1 LRQKDMILGA
11 NIRALGSHLA
21 GWKHPKAWPKTVMN
35 IQNSIEMAKMVEAAK
50 LHFVF
55 LADGNGIRGMD
66 QPKLFAATAPS
77 DRPAVFEPVTLLS
90 VIATVTKHVGLVA
103 TATTTYEEPFLVARK
118 FASLDHIS
126 GGRAGWN
133 LVTTSNAE
141 DSLNFSRTDHVA
153 RDERYKRATEF
164 ASIVRGLWDSW
175 AEDAFPEDKTT
186 GQFLRPDRVH
196 VLNHKGRHF
205 SVRGPLN
212 VARPPQGHPL
222 IFCAGQSEPGKEL
235 AASTADCLFA
245 TGTSK
250 DQSRGIYAD
259 IKGRLSKY
267 GRRKEDL
274 KILPGLLIYVGETA
288 QEAEDYYQ
296 GLQVLIPPDLGLEY
310 LSKTLEMDLSGYP
323 IDGSVPQLTGEK
335 VGGIATRFL
344 MAEYAHRNNLTIK
357 QAYEHVVGSMGGLII
372 KGSVKDVCDQMEDWY
387 RSEVC
392 DGFVLSGPVM
402 PDGMYRI
409 LQMVMPEL
417 QRRGVFRKE
426 FEEGKTFRESIG
438 LERPKNHF
446 FDV

>member
-1 LRQKDMILGA
+1 MILGA

-21 GWKHPKAWPKTVMN
+21 GWRHPKAWPKTVMN
-35 IQNSIEMAKMVEAAK
+35 LQNSIEMAKMVEAAK
-50 LHFVF
+50 LHFIF
-55 LADGNGIRGMD
+55 LADGNGVRGMD

-118 FASLDHIS
+118 FAVARPHQWWPCRLESRYNLQCRGQSELQPDGPHGPGRALRSSDGIRLCRARAVGQLGRGCLPRRQDSRAIPEARSGPRLDH
-126 GGRAGWN
+126 
-133 LVTTSNAE
+133 
-141 DSLNFSRTDHVA
+141 
-153 RDERYKRATEF
+153 
-164 ASIVRGLWDSW
+164 
-175 AEDAFPEDKTT
+175 
-186 GQFLRPDRVH
+186 
-196 VLNHKGRHF
+196 KGKHF

-222 IFCAGQSEPGKEL
+222 IFCAGQSEAGKEL

-250 DQSRGIYAD
+250 EQSRGIYTD

-267 GRRKEDL
+267 GRRKQDL

-296 GLQVLIPPDLGLEY
+296 GLQAMIPPDLGIEY

-323 IDGSVPQLTGEK
+323 IDGPVPQLIGEK

-357 QAYEHVVGSMGGLII
+357 QTYEHVVGSMGGLII
-372 KGSVKDVCDQMEDWY
+372 KGSVGDVCDQMEDWY

-409 LQMVMPEL
+409 LRMVVPEL
-417 QRRGVFRKE
+417 QRRGVFRKN
-426 FEEGKTFRESIG
+426 FEDGKTFRESIG
-438 LERPKNHF
+438 LERPKNRF

>member
-1 LRQKDMILGA
+1 MSL
-11 NIRALGSHLA
+11 
-21 GWKHPKAWPKTVMN
+21 
-35 IQNSIEMAKMVEAAK
+35 QNAIEMAGMVEAAK

-66 QPKLFAATAPS
+66 QPRLFAATAPS

-90 VIATVTKHVGLVA
+90 VVATMTKHVGLVA

-126 GGRAGWN
+126 GGRAAWN

-141 DSLNFSRTDHVA
+141 DSLNFGRTDHMA
-153 RDERYKRATEF
+153 RSERYERATEF
-164 ASIVRGLWDSW
+164 AAVVRGLWDSW
-175 AEDAFPEDKTT
+175 AEDAFPEDKET

-196 VLNHKGRHF
+196 VLNHRGKYF
-205 SVRGPLN
+205 TVRGPLN

-235 AASTADCLFA
+235 AAATADCLFA

-250 DQSRGIYAD
+250 DQSRAIYAD
-259 IKGRLSKY
+259 IKGRLARH
-267 GRRKEDL
+267 GRREDDL
-274 KILPGLLIYVGETA
+274 KILPGLLIYVGETT

-296 GLQVLIPPDLGLEY
+296 GLQALIPAELGLEY

-323 IDGSVPQLTGEK
+323 IDGPVPELVGEK

-344 MAEYAHRNNLTIK
+344 MAEHAHRNKLTIK
-357 QAYEHVVGSMGGLII
+357 QTYEHVVGSMGGLII
-372 KGSVKDVCDQMEDWY
+372 KGNVADVCDQMEDWY
-387 RSEVC
+387 RSKVC

-409 LQMVMPEL
+409 LRMVVPEL
-417 QRRGVFRKE
+417 QRRGLFRKD
-426 FEEGKTFRESIG
+426 FEHGRTFRESIG
-438 LERPKNHF
+438 LPRPSNRF
-446 FDV
+446 FDAQLDG